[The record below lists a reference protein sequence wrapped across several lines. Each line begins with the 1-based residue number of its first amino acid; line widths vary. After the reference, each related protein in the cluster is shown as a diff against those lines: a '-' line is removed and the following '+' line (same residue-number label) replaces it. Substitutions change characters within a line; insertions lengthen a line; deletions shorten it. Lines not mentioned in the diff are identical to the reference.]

1 MTEHQKILHLMRRAA
16 FGPSVKSGIK
26 SSLNEQLQ
34 VLFESNNFYEELYLQ
49 DEERV
54 TTRELLRMSPEER
67 KEIVQDLAANV
78 KKLNLDWLKLMGKSE
93 GQLRE
98 KMSLFW
104 HGHFAVRVRGFAQVE
119 SYINTVRKYSLS
131 NFGDLLMAVSKE
143 PAMLRFLNNVQNK
156 KNSPNENF
164 AREVMELFTL
174 GRGNYTEHDIQE
186 AARAFTGWGI
196 NDEDKFELKTQM
208 HDYGEKTIFGKTG
221 KWEGEDVIRMILE
234 KRETAYFI
242 TQKIYVHFVNRKVD
256 EQKVQDL
263 SEFFFTSGY
272 DIPKLMRR
280 IFESAWFYEEENVAS
295 QIKSPVEL
303 IVGLNRSFGISYD
316 NPQPLL
322 ALQRVLGQTL
332 FFPPNVSGWAGGR
345 NWIDNS
351 TLVSRMSLAG
361 ILADAGGMDI
371 SVKNDMDDESPNEVF
386 KPSKKE
392 NFNCSFKWDLFSK
405 QFKEEDHLKLWQEL
419 STHLLATSKIPTMPE
434 TFSNTVISQREDLI
448 KRMSIYLTQL
458 PEYQLV

>member
-1 MTEHQKILHLMRRAA
+1 MTERQKILHLIRRAG

-26 SSLNEQLQ
+26 SSLNEQLD
-34 VLFESNNFYEELYLQ
+34 VVFESNKYYEELYLQ

-54 TTRELLRMSPEER
+54 TTRELLKMTPEER
-67 KEIVQDLAANV
+67 KEILNDLAANV
-78 KKLNLDWLKLMGKSE
+78 KKLNLEWLKLMGKSD

-98 KMSLFW
+98 KMALFW

-119 SYINTVRKYSLS
+119 SYINTVRKYALS

-174 GRGNYTEHDIQE
+174 GRGNYTEQDIKE

-196 NDEDKFELKTQM
+196 NDEDKFELKTQH

-221 KWEGEDVIRMILE
+221 NWEGEDVIKMILE
-234 KRETAYFI
+234 KKETAYFI
-242 TQKIYVHFVNRKVD
+242 TNKLLAFFVNKRINQGKVL
-256 EQKVQDL
+256 EL
-263 SEFFFTSGY
+263 SEYFFQNGY
-272 DIPKLMRR
+272 DIPKLMRK
-280 IFESAWFYEEENVAS
+280 IFESDWFYSEENVAS

-303 IVGLNRSFGISYD
+303 IVGLNRTFGISYD
-316 NPQPLL
+316 NAQPLL
-322 ALQRVLGQTL
+322 AVQRVLGQIL

-345 NWIDNS
+345 NWIDYS
-351 TLVSRMSLAG
+351 TLVTRMSLPG

-371 SVKNDMDDESPNEVF
+371 SVKNNMDDESPNEVF
-386 KPSKKE
+386 KPKRKE
-392 NFNCSFKWDLFSK
+392 SFNCSFNWNLFSK
-405 QFKEEDHLKLWQEL
+405 QFQSVTHLDLWQEL
-419 STHLLATSKIPTMPE
+419 SSYLLAGAVIPAMPE
-434 TFSNTVISQREDLI
+434 QFSETTISKREEVI

-458 PEYQLV
+458 P